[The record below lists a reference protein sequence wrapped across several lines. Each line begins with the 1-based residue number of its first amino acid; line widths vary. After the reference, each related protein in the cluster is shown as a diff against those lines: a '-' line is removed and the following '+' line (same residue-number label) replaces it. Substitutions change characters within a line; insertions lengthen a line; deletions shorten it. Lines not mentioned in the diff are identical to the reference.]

1 MCSEQLRSQNRRA
14 PCAAAPEMAHPA
26 SDPAGV
32 LDYNNDETKEYLES
46 HGVTTLMCSVLKEV
60 VTTKPDDPIS

>member
-1 MCSEQLRSQNRRA
+1 
-14 PCAAAPEMAHPA
+14 MAHPA

-46 HGVTTLMCSVLKEV
+46 KGVTTLMCAVLKEV
-60 VTTKPDDPIS
+60 VTTKPDDPLS